1 VNNAGTLGEQAR
13 IDERE
18 ADELTPRMQ
27 VNIVGP
33 MVCAKYAVRA
43 MSAARGGK
51 GGSIV
56 TVAPGSRGFAG
67 RVVGETVRYLPE
79 SFRRG
84 PPRIRLPRQIDRS
97 VEEVHRNP
105 LAQVW
110 CAET

>member
-1 VNNAGTLGEQAR
+1 MNNAGTLGEQAR

-56 TVAPGSRGFAG
+56 TVAPGSR
-67 RVVGETVRYLPE
+67 
-79 SFRRG
+79 
-84 PPRIRLPRQIDRS
+84 
-97 VEEVHRNP
+97 
-105 LAQVW
+105 
-110 CAET
+110 